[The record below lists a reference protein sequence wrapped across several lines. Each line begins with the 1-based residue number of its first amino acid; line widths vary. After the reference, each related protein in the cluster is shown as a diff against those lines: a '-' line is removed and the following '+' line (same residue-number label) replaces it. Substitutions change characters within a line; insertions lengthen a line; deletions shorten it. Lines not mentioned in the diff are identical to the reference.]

1 MKLEQ
6 VKQDVVTDTQE
17 PEKTLS
23 DYHQS
28 IESEAGESTFG
39 QGQHQEETVYKED
52 TPFFM
57 RQDRPKFS
65 TQERYVPSNAA
76 SRAMHFGMLG
86 VQLMGGTMA
95 EAIKQKTGYS
105 KAIGD

>member
-1 MKLEQ
+1 VIKT
-6 VKQDVVTDTQE
+6 KE
-17 PEKTLS
+17 PEKTIS
-23 DYHQS
+23 DYHKTV
-28 IESEAGESTFG
+28 EKEVGESTMG
-39 QGQHQEETVYKED
+39 QAEHQEETLYTEA

-57 RQDRPKFS
+57 RQDRPKFK

-95 EAIKQKTGYS
+95 EAFK
-105 KAIGD
+105 